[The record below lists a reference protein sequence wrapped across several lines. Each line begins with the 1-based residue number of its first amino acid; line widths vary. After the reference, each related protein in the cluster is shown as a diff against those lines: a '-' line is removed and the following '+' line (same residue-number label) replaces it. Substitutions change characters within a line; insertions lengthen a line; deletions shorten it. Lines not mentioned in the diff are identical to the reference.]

1 MSIIETIQNFVPND
15 VQLAQ
20 LFDNVQE
27 YAQLYLL
34 AKQLQKGC
42 DGMGEVATLR
52 DEFVFILEGMIK
64 YCQEKGYLTG
74 DVSFNVDS
82 ISLSLRRIYRSHRG
96 RLP

>member
-34 AKQLQKGC
+34 AKQRQKGC

-82 ISLSLRRIYRSHRG
+82 ISLSLRRI
-96 RLP
+96 

>member
-1 MSIIETIQNFVPND
+1 MNIIETIQNFVPND

-34 AKQLQKGC
+34 AKQRQKGC

-82 ISLSLRRIYRSHRG
+82 ISLSLRRI
-96 RLP
+96 

>member
-1 MSIIETIQNFVPND
+1 MNIIETIQNFVPND

-34 AKQLQKGC
+34 AKQRQKGC
-42 DGMGEVATLR
+42 DGMGEMATLR

-82 ISLSLRRIYRSHRG
+82 ISLSLRRI
-96 RLP
+96 

>member
-1 MSIIETIQNFVPND
+1 MRRKDIIPAIFEASKSD
-15 VQLAQ
+15 CQLAG
-20 LFDNVQE
+20 LLENVQE

-34 AKQLQKGC
+34 AKQRQKGC

-82 ISLSLRRIYRSHRG
+82 ISLSLRRI
-96 RLP
+96 